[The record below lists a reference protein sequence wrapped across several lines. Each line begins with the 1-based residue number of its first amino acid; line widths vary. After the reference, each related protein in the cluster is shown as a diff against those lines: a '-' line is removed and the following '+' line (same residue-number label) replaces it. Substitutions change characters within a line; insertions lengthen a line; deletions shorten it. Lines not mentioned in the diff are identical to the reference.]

1 MKKTGKIIEILI
13 FTIAVIYVGYN
24 LISGQME
31 LTTKGYLL
39 LFVFLPIV
47 AILAFL
53 DKKKD
58 KSHRSAIEDTG
69 RSGDEGGVIRTSFM
83 LRGVL
88 IFIPLVFWGMVLIF
102 SWLAYKDGAFE
113 DPSVRGPFGAILVLL
128 LTITLMIVV
137 VMGSVWQEI
146 YYDPQGVTVKKGFK
160 KVSVSWREMGEAKIF
175 PRATVFYD
183 RAGKTLFSLSPAQKE
198 YQEIWEYYKGKK
210 DENRIL

>member
-1 MKKTGKIIEILI
+1 MRKTGKIIEILI
-13 FTIAVIYVGYN
+13 FAIAVVYVGYN

-39 LFVFLPIV
+39 LFVFLPVV

-88 IFIPLVFWGMVLIF
+88 IFILLVFWGMVLIF
-102 SWLAYKDGAFE
+102 SWLAYEDGAFA
-113 DPSVRGPFGAILVLL
+113 DPSVRGPFGAVLVLL
-128 LTITLMIVV
+128 LIITLLIIV

-146 YYDPQGVTVKKGFK
+146 YYDSQGVTVKRGFK
-160 KVSVSWREMGEAKIF
+160 KVSMSWRELGEAKVY
-175 PRATVFYD
+175 PRATVFCD
-183 RAGKTLFSLSPAQKE
+183 RTGKTLFSISPAQEE
-198 YQEIWEYYKGKK
+198 YQKIWEYYKGQ
-210 DENRIL
+210 ER